1 MKESSSCAYF
11 QPTPDEPASTILN
24 NPKRSQAAP
33 QRKDDYDGW
42 INLKVSQRI
51 AANRMDSAFHKAEA
65 VIGHDLHFIVQWC
78 TRVFMFFLYP
88 PPPSS
93 SSSFSS
99 TATVIGEKWVSIG
112 HGNSAGHVSPSE
124 PVWMPHWLHSTS
136 LVSLAGFSEI
146 LRDSLRFVS
155 PPSRWLFACSVRR
168 FIRCQC
174 HLLHVAVQFIWDS
187 SMFIIIIIVVVFVVI
202 SFQFIEFFF

>member
-78 TRVFMFFLYP
+78 TRVFMFFLFPPPLLPP
-88 PPPSS
+88 PPPSPPPQRLLARS
-93 SSSFSS
+93 GLASG
-99 TATVIGEKWVSIG
+99 TA
-112 HGNSAGHVSPSE
+112 
-124 PVWMPHWLHSTS
+124 
-136 LVSLAGFSEI
+136 I
-146 LRDSLRFVS
+146 LRAMFHRQNQFGCRTDCIPLPWCRSRDSLRFLGILWGSLALRADDFLHALWGDLYVAS
-155 PPSRWLFACSVRR
+155 AICCTLQSSLFE
-168 FIRCQC
+168 IRQC
-174 HLLHVAVQFIWDS
+174 LLLLLLLLFLLW
-187 SMFIIIIIVVVFVVI
+187 
-202 SFQFIEFFF
+202 